1 MSGLA
6 SNLCIIGMIYVIGV
20 VMYVIKIHAQ
30 RLQEERERRAEI
42 RRRESA
48 L

>member
-20 VMYVIKIHAQ
+20 VTYVIKIHAQ

>member
-20 VMYVIKIHAQ
+20 VTYVIKIHAQ
-30 RLQEERERRAEI
+30 RLQEERERRDEA
-42 RRRESA
+42 RRRESII
-48 L
+48 